1 MKKNFLKQILS
12 LLFIF
17 SLPPLTACVSAP
29 PVETAQV
36 ITLDATLTPT
46 TAAAEAA
53 VVRLN
58 LAGPLEKPTAEI
70 SGLTWAGDWLI
81 LLPQYPDRFDSQLF
95 RLSRTDLTRAIDEP
109 QQILEPQAVKFISA
123 GLEKTV
129 AGFEGFEAIATNGQ
143 DAYLTIETHSAG
155 TKGYLVK
162 GTWQADFSQLTLDA
176 ASLTEIPSQ
185 MNISNSSYESLLV
198 FGKRI
203 VTLYEAN
210 GANINTHP
218 LAEMFD
224 LSLANTSSLN
234 FPRVEYRITDA
245 TEPDENGEFW
255 AINYFF
261 PGDLSKLDPADDPI
275 AQTYGKGS
283 THANSPVVERL
294 VAFQFTE
301 EGIVLAEKAPIQ
313 LQLLPDEE
321 ARNWEGL
328 VQLDQIGFLMATDK
342 FPQTWLAFVAYP

>member
-1 MKKNFLKQILS
+1 MNKNFSKQILS
-12 LLFIF
+12 LLFVF
-17 SLPPLTACVSAP
+17 SVLALASCVAIPLI
-29 PVETAQV
+29 ETAQV
-36 ITLDATLTPT
+36 TPIDATLTPT
-46 TAAAEAA
+46 KLDAEAA
-53 VVRLN
+53 IVRLK
-58 LAGPLEKPTAEI
+58 LSGALEKSTAEI

-81 LLPQYPDRFDSQLF
+81 LLPQYPDRFDSQIF
-95 RLSRTDLTRAIDEP
+95 RLSRNDLMQAIDNP
-109 QQILEPQAVKFISA
+109 QQVLKPQAIKLVSA
-123 GLEKTV
+123 SLEKTV

-143 DAYLTIETHSAG
+143 DAYLTIETHSVG

-162 GTWQADFSQLTLDA
+162 GTWQSDFSQLILDA

-210 GANINTHP
+210 GSNINSKP

-224 LSLANTSSLN
+224 FSLANPSSLN
-234 FPRVEYRITDA
+234 FPHVEYRITDA

-275 AQTYGKGS
+275 AETFGKGS
-283 THANSPVVERL
+283 THNNSPVVERL
-294 VAFQFTE
+294 LAFQFTE

-328 VQLDQIGFLMATDK
+328 VRFDQIGFLLATDK
-342 FPQTWLAFVAYP
+342 FPETWLAFVAYP